1 MIYNSTIIF
10 VPLFKINLNNNNK
23 MKKITLIA
31 SLVLFNLMNI
41 AAQQNNITQ
50 NSTAADSLAQSLQIN
65 GYQRILNNLSGIPQG
80 VTIGGYG
87 EILYNQPEK
96 INGELDVQ
104 RLVMLF
110 GYKFDDRVQFVTEIE
125 FEHVKEVYVEQAFVN
140 YSIGNAVNLR
150 AGLMLVPMGIVNEF
164 HEPTTFN
171 GVERP
176 SMDNKIVPTTWREI
190 GIGVSGRLD
199 GLALRYQAY
208 LFNGFISHDGEAGKL
223 KGSNG
228 LRSGRQKGAE
238 SIVDQFN
245 LSAKLD
251 YYGIP
256 NLRVGLSGYQG
267 RTQADDSVNSTLG
280 SDIGVA
286 MIGID
291 ARYKWMNF
299 SARGQYVNAQLTD
312 TAAYNDFTGR
322 DLGSELEGFYI
333 ETAYNLLPITNKQRL
348 DAFLRYEQ
356 YDTHKSVAGNL
367 TRNPAF
373 DRQEWTT
380 GLSYH
385 MSIGTVFKVD
395 YQSKSTGLADSQ
407 YGQFNVGVGVWF

>member
-1 MIYNSTIIF
+1 MR
-10 VPLFKINLNNNNK
+10 NLN
-23 MKKITLIA
+23 LIVA
-31 SLVLFNLMNI
+31 IFLHNFVILS
-41 AAQQNNITQ
+41 AQQTVTIQ
-50 NSTAADSLAQSLQIN
+50 NTTAADSLAQSLQIN
-65 GYQRILNNLSGIPQG
+65 GYQRILSNLRGIPQG

-87 EILYNQPEK
+87 EILYNQPNNL
-96 INGELDVQ
+96 NGELDVQ

-110 GYKFDDRVQFVTEIE
+110 GYKFDERVQFVTEIE
-125 FEHVKEVYVEQAFVN
+125 YEHVKEVYVEQAFVN
-140 YSIGNAVNLR
+140 YSIANAVNIR
-150 AGLMLVPMGIVNEF
+150 AGLMLVPMGIINEF

-190 GIGVSGRLD
+190 GIGVAGRLD

-228 LRSGRQKGAE
+228 LRGGRQKGAE
-238 SIVDQFN
+238 SMVDQFN

-256 NLRVGLSGYQG
+256 NLRIGLSGYQG
-267 RTQADDSVNSTLG
+267 RTQADDNVNDVLG
-280 SDIGVA
+280 SDIGVS
-286 MIGID
+286 MIGLD

-299 SARGQYVNAQLTD
+299 SARGQYVHANLSD
-312 TAAYNDFTGR
+312 TEAYNAFTGR
-322 DLGSELEGFYI
+322 DLGSELEGYYV
-333 ETAYNLLPITNKQRL
+333 EAAYNILPITNKQRL
-348 DAFLRYEQ
+348 DAFVRYEQ
-356 YDTHKSVAGNL
+356 YDTHNAVAGNL
-367 TRNPAF
+367 TKNLAY

-395 YQSKSTGLADSQ
+395 YQSKSTGVANSQ

>member
-1 MIYNSTIIF
+1 MR
-10 VPLFKINLNNNNK
+10 NLN
-23 MKKITLIA
+23 LIVA
-31 SLVLFNLMNI
+31 IFLLNFIILS
-41 AAQQNNITQ
+41 AQQTVTNQ
-50 NSTAADSLAQSLQIN
+50 NTTAADSLAQNLQIN
-65 GYQRILNNLSGIPQG
+65 GYQRILSNLRGIPQG

-87 EILYNQPEK
+87 EILYNQPNNL
-96 INGELDVQ
+96 NGELDVQ

-110 GYKFDDRVQFVTEIE
+110 GYKFDERVQFVTEIE
-125 FEHVKEVYVEQAFVN
+125 YEHVKEVYVEQAFVN
-140 YSIGNAVNLR
+140 YSIANAVNIR
-150 AGLMLVPMGIVNEF
+150 AGLMLVPMGIINEF

-190 GIGVSGRLD
+190 GIGVAGRLD

-228 LRSGRQKGAE
+228 LRGGRQKGAE
-238 SIVDQFN
+238 SMVDQFN

-256 NLRVGLSGYQG
+256 NLRIGLSGYQG
-267 RTQADDSVNSTLG
+267 RTQADDNVNDVLG
-280 SDIGVA
+280 SDIGVS
-286 MIGID
+286 MIGLD

-299 SARGQYVNAQLTD
+299 SARGQYVHANLSD
-312 TAAYNDFTGR
+312 TEAYNAFTGR
-322 DLGSELEGFYI
+322 DLGSELEGYYV
-333 ETAYNLLPITNKQRL
+333 EAAYNILPITKKQRL
-348 DAFLRYEQ
+348 DAFVRYEQ
-356 YDTHKSVAGNL
+356 YDTHNAVAGNL
-367 TRNPAF
+367 TKNLAY

-395 YQSKSTGLADSQ
+395 YQSKSTGVANSQ

>member
-1 MIYNSTIIF
+1 MR
-10 VPLFKINLNNNNK
+10 NLN
-23 MKKITLIA
+23 LIVA
-31 SLVLFNLMNI
+31 IFLLDFVILS
-41 AAQQNNITQ
+41 AQQTVTIQ
-50 NSTAADSLAQSLQIN
+50 NTTAADSLAQSLQIN
-65 GYQRILNNLSGIPQG
+65 GYQRILSNLRGIPQG

-87 EILYNQPEK
+87 EILYNQPNNL
-96 INGELDVQ
+96 NGELDVQ

-110 GYKFDDRVQFVTEIE
+110 GYKFDERVQFVTEIE
-125 FEHVKEVYVEQAFVN
+125 YEHVKEVYVEQAFVN
-140 YSIGNAVNLR
+140 YSIANAVNIR
-150 AGLMLVPMGIVNEF
+150 AGLMLVPMGIINEF

-190 GIGVSGRLD
+190 GIGVAGRLD

-228 LRSGRQKGAE
+228 LRGGRQKGAE
-238 SIVDQFN
+238 SMVDQFN

-256 NLRVGLSGYQG
+256 NLRIGLSGYQG
-267 RTQADDSVNSTLG
+267 RTQADDNVNDVLG
-280 SDIGVA
+280 SDIGVS
-286 MIGID
+286 MIGLD

-299 SARGQYVNAQLTD
+299 SARGQYVHANLSNTE
-312 TAAYNDFTGR
+312 AYNAFTGR
-322 DLGSELEGFYI
+322 DLGSELEGYYV
-333 ETAYNLLPITNKQRL
+333 EAAYNILPITNKQRL
-348 DAFLRYEQ
+348 DAFVRYEQ
-356 YDTHKSVAGNL
+356 YDTHNAVAGNL
-367 TRNPAF
+367 TKNLAY

-395 YQSKSTGLADSQ
+395 YQSKSTGVANSQ